1 MPREYDRNKR
11 NKSWR
16 EIDRGKDR
24 SAHRKEDRPR
34 VPPNQQARSESASKV
49 YRSKLDAF
57 FDGDGKPP
65 EQIREKLGQLEAK
78 APAPGGR
85 ERIAALKAIKD
96 AGTSSAVTKAVR
108 AYLDKWE
115 LPPDHDVLVQV
126 LTASD
131 DDYVAAALELIG
143 ELLGANR
150 PPRRTTLLEQRLKRI
165 VSLGEEPELQDRA
178 KAILKQLR
186 LFS

>member
-11 NKSWR
+11 QKSWR

-34 VPPNQQARSESASKV
+34 VPPHQQARSESASKV
-49 YRSKLDAF
+49 YRSRLDAF
-57 FDGDGKPP
+57 FDGDGKAP
-65 EQIREKLGQLEAK
+65 EQVRDKLK
-78 APAPGGR
+78 ALDTKVPGGK
-85 ERIAALKAIKD
+85 ERTAALKKIKD

-108 AYLDKWE
+108 AYLEQWE

-131 DDYVAAALELIG
+131 DEYVAAALELIG
-143 ELLGANR
+143 ELLDANR
-150 PPRRTTLLEQRLKRI
+150 APRRTTLLEQRLKRI
-165 VSLGEEPELQDRA
+165 VSLGEEPDLQDRA
-178 KAILKQLR
+178 RALLKQLR

>member
-11 NKSWR
+11 QKSWR

-24 SAHRKEDRPR
+24 SAHRREERPQ
-34 VPPNQQARSESASKV
+34 VPAHQKVRSESASKV

-57 FDGDGKPP
+57 FDGDGKAPA
-65 EQIREKLGQLEAK
+65 QIRDKLAALDA
-78 APAPGGR
+78 AAPGGQ
-85 ERIAALKAIKD
+85 ERTAALKQIKA
-96 AGTSSAVTKAVR
+96 AGTSSAVSQAVR
-108 AYLDKWE
+108 AYLERWE

-131 DDYVAAALELIG
+131 DDYVRAALEIIA
-143 ELLGANR
+143 ELLAANR

-165 VSLGEEPELQDRA
+165 VSLGEEPDLQERA
-178 KAILKQLR
+178 RAILKQLR
-186 LFS
+186 LFA